1 MYNVTSNEKILSYY
15 NKVVDEI
22 DRELQLEVK
31 LNNTVVPT
39 SDILNS
45 LDIEFDYGEGLSV
58 GTIMFGKLETSFIS
72 DVAVKENDVIQVA
85 ISIKYF
91 NEETHEYEWLKVP
104 FYMFEVVEVQRT
116 KFSSKVTG
124 YSKGYNK
131 LQQIFTIGTDVETI
145 SSEQVITRIVNQGI
159 TYLENTQ
166 EIVINYDFN
175 IASLGTKTYSEMLQI
190 IAQQNGV
197 NIIPSRNG
205 NFKFVVGLPD
215 TEITLDDSQLIAPE
229 IGTSLYELKKVSVD
243 VDSETTYTSGE
254 QVAKEHQT
262 LQFANTYFTQDM
274 VDNIYVTFSGYSFYP
289 YESEVYQPRLE
300 IEPLDM
306 IHCGEYDVP
315 LMQMKLTIGR
325 DLKME
330 FASSVKTETS
340 YNKSYNLSQKMEEA
354 IESNSNLEND
364 VNKLRNEVAYIQ
376 ENYPTTTDV
385 QDMIADVET
394 GNGSALDSIKE
405 ELNAKIDA
413 NTKAIEGK
421 CSSTD
426 VPSLIEEASDSVGV
440 AFNKI
445 STNYTANANSF
456 AFNAN
461 NGSKYFT
468 FDNNGMSIYNPTANP
483 TELAKIKV
491 GSDTKVLIGTK
502 TASKGISL
510 GYFNNSNVFVEVAL
524 IKDVVNVKNLITEH
538 NHVSLA
544 TDTTIDDCINEAD
557 ALYMIQETPIVN
569 INGKLMIDKAHIPTL
584 GTGGSTVNPYEVLCT
599 KDGYIDINQYIFYLH
614 SAIRALNEEVRSV
627 KSKNST
633 LESELDTVN
642 KKIID
647 LEGKDAVLEN
657 KIKDLENLIK
667 QNTQTTTEE

>member
-1 MYNVTSNEKILSYY
+1 MYNVTSDSKIMTYY

-39 SDILNS
+39 SNILNS

-58 GTIMFGKLETSFIS
+58 GTIMYGKLETSFIS
-72 DVAVKENDVIQVA
+72 DVAVKENDVIQIA

-91 NEETHEYEWLKVP
+91 DEELHEYEWLKVP
-104 FYMFEVVEVQRT
+104 FYAFEVVEVQKT

-131 LQQIFTIGTDVETI
+131 LQQIFTVGTDIETI

-166 EIVINYDFN
+166 AIAINYDFN
-175 IASLGTKTYSEMLQI
+175 VGSLGTKTYSEMLQI

-215 TEITLDDSQLIAPE
+215 TEITLDNSQLISPE
-229 IGTSLYELKKVSVD
+229 IGTALYELKKVSVD

-340 YNKSYNLSQKMEEA
+340 YNKSYSLSQKMEEA
-354 IESNSNLEND
+354 IESNSNLEGD

-376 ENYPTTTDV
+376 QNYPTTSDV
-385 QDMIADVET
+385 QDMIANVET
-394 GNGSALDSIKE
+394 GNSSALDGIKE

-421 CSSTD
+421 CSSAD
-426 VPSLIEEASDSVGV
+426 VPSLIEEASDSVGI

-461 NGSKYFT
+461 NGAKYFT
-468 FDNNGMSIYNPTANP
+468 FDNNGMSIYNPTTNP

-510 GYFNNSNVFVEVAL
+510 GYFNSSNVYVEVML
-524 IKDVVNVKNLITEH
+524 IKDVVDMKNLIAQH
-538 NHVSLA
+538 NHIALA
-544 TDTTIDDCINEAD
+544 TNTVVNDCISDSNS
-557 ALYMIQETPIVN
+557 LYVIGEIPIVN
-569 INGKLMIDKAHIPTL
+569 VDGNLTFDKAHIPS
-584 GTGGSTVNPYEVLCT
+584 TGNDGSVPTNILCN
-599 KDGYIDINQYIFYLH
+599 KDGYVDVNQYIFYLH

-633 LESELDTVN
+633 LESKLDTVN
-642 KKIID
+642 QKISD
-647 LEGKDAVLEN
+647 LEGKDTVLEN

-667 QNTQTTTEE
+667 QNIQTTTEE

>member
-1 MYNVTSNEKILSYY
+1 MYNVTSDSKIMSYY

-104 FYMFEVVEVQRT
+104 FYMFEVVEVQKT

-131 LQQIFTIGTDVETI
+131 LQQIFTVGTDVETI

-166 EIVINYDFN
+166 AITINYDFN
-175 IASLGTKTYSEMLQI
+175 VGSLGTKTYSEMLQI

-215 TEITLDDSQLIAPE
+215 TEITLDNSQLISPE
-229 IGTSLYELKKVSVD
+229 IGTALYELKKVSVD

-254 QVAKEHQT
+254 QVAKDHQT

-330 FASSVKTETS
+330 FSSSVKTETS
-340 YNKSYNLSQKMEEA
+340 YNNMSYSLSQKMEEA
-354 IESNSNLEND
+354 IESNSNLEGD

-376 ENYPTTTDV
+376 QNYPTTSDV
-385 QDMIADVET
+385 QDMIANVET
-394 GNGSALDSIKE
+394 GNSSTLDGIKE

-426 VPSLIEEASDSVGV
+426 VPSLIEEASDSVCV

-461 NGSKYFT
+461 NGAKYFT
-468 FDNNGMSIYNPTANP
+468 FDNNGMSIYNPTTNP
-483 TELAKIKV
+483 IELAKIKV

-510 GYFNNSNVFVEVAL
+510 GYFNSSNVYVEVML
-524 IKDVVNVKNLITEH
+524 IKDVVDMKNLIAQH
-538 NHVSLA
+538 NHIALA
-544 TDTTIDDCINEAD
+544 TNTIADDCISD
-557 ALYMIQETPIVN
+557 ANSLYVLGEIPIVN
-569 INGKLMIDKAHIPTL
+569 VDGNLTFDKAHIPS
-584 GTGGSTVNPYEVLCT
+584 TGNDGSKLTNILCN
-599 KDGYIDINQYIFYLH
+599 KDGYVDVNQYIFYLH

-633 LESELDTVN
+633 LESKLVEVN
-642 KKIID
+642 QKISD
-647 LEGKDAVLEN
+647 LEGKDTVLEN

-667 QNTQTTTEE
+667 QNIQTTTEE

>member
-1 MYNVTSNEKILSYY
+1 MYQVTSNSKIMTYY

-31 LNNTVVPT
+31 LNNKVIPT

-58 GTIMFGKLETSFIS
+58 GTIMYGKLETSFIS
-72 DVAVKENDVIQVA
+72 DVAVKENDVIQIA

-91 NEETHEYEWLKVP
+91 DEEIQEYEWLKIP
-104 FYMFEVVEVQRT
+104 FYAFEVVEVQKT
-116 KFSSKVTG
+116 KFSSKVTA

-131 LQQIFTIGTDVETI
+131 LQQIFAVGTDVETI
-145 SSEQVITRIVNQGI
+145 NSEQVITHIVNKGV
-159 TYLENTQ
+159 TYLENAQAIT
-166 EIVINYDFN
+166 INYDFN
-175 IASLGTKTYSEMLQI
+175 VGNLGTKSYSDMLQI
-190 IAQQNGV
+190 ISQQNGV

-215 TEITLDDSQLIAPE
+215 TEITLDDSQLISPE

-243 VDSETTYTSGE
+243 VDSETTYISGE
-254 QVAKEHQT
+254 TVAKDHQT

-274 VDNIYVTFSGYSFYP
+274 VDNIYVTFSAYAFYP

-315 LMQMKLTIGR
+315 LMMLKLTIGR

-340 YNKSYNLSQKMEEA
+340 YNKSYSLSQKMEEA
-354 IESNSNLEND
+354 IESNSNLEGD

-376 ENYPTTTDV
+376 QNYPTTSDV
-385 QDMIADVET
+385 QDMIADIET
-394 GNGSALDSIKE
+394 GNSSALDSIKE
-405 ELNAKIDA
+405 ELNTKIDA
-413 NTKAIEGK
+413 NAKAIEGK
-421 CSSTD
+421 CSATD
-426 VPSLIEEASDSVGV
+426 VPGIVSKATNEVQT
-440 AFNKI
+440 AFNSI
-445 STNYTANANSF
+445 STNYTANTNEF

-461 NGSKYFT
+461 NGAKYFT
-468 FDNNGMSIYNPTANP
+468 FDNNGMSIYNPTSNP
-483 TELAKIKV
+483 TELVKIKV
-491 GSDTKVLIGTK
+491 GSDTKVLVGAK

-510 GYFNNSNVFVEVAL
+510 GYFNNSNAFVEVAL

-557 ALYMIQETPIVN
+557 ALYMIQETPVVN

-584 GTGGSTVNPYEVLCT
+584 GTGGSAVNPYELLCT

-614 SAIRALNEEVRSV
+614 ASIRHLNELLHS
-627 KSKNST
+627 NST
-633 LESELDTVN
+633 ATANENS
-642 KKIID
+642 D
-647 LEGKDAVLEN
+647 LEARIAKIEEQLGINN
-657 KIKDLENLIK
+657 K
-667 QNTQTTTEE
+667 TEE

>member
-1 MYNVTSNEKILSYY
+1 MYQVTSNSKIMSYY

-31 LNNTVVPT
+31 LNNKVIPT
-39 SDILNS
+39 SDVLNS

-58 GTIMFGKLETSFIS
+58 GTIMYGKLETSFIS
-72 DVAVKENDVIQVA
+72 DVAVKENDTIKLS

-91 NEETHEYEWLKVP
+91 NEETHEYEWLKIP
-104 FYMFEVVEVQRT
+104 FYAFEVVEVQKT
-116 KFSSKVTG
+116 KFSSKVTA

-131 LQQIFTIGTDVETI
+131 LQQIFAVGTDVETI
-145 SSEQVITRIVNQGI
+145 NSEQVITHIVNKGV
-159 TYLENTQ
+159 TYLENAQAIT
-166 EIVINYDFN
+166 INYDFN
-175 IASLGTKTYSEMLQI
+175 VASLGTKTYSEMLQI
-190 IAQQNGV
+190 ISQQNGA

-205 NFKFVVGLPD
+205 NFKFIVGLPD
-215 TEITLDDSQLIAPE
+215 TEITLDDSQLISPE

-243 VDSETTYTSGE
+243 VDSETTYISGE
-254 QVAKEHQT
+254 TVAKDHQT
-262 LQFANTYFTQDM
+262 LQFANTYFTQSM

-315 LMQMKLTIGR
+315 LMQIKLIIGR

-340 YNKSYNLSQKMEEA
+340 YNKSYSLSQKMEEA
-354 IESNSNLEND
+354 IESNSNLEGD

-376 ENYPTTTDV
+376 QNYPTTSDV
-385 QDMIADVET
+385 QDMIADIET
-394 GNGSALDSIKE
+394 GNSSALDSIKE
-405 ELNAKIDA
+405 ELNTKIDA

-426 VPSLIEEASDSVGV
+426 VPGIVSKATNEVQT
-440 AFNKI
+440 AFNSI
-445 STNYTANANSF
+445 STNYTASTNSF

-461 NGSKYFT
+461 NGAKYFT
-468 FDNNGMSIYNPTANP
+468 FDNNGMSIYNPTSNP
-483 TELAKIKV
+483 TELAQIKV
-491 GSDTKVLIGTK
+491 GSDMKVLIGTK

-510 GYFNNSNVFVEVAL
+510 GYFNNSNAFVEVAL

-544 TDTTIDDCINEAD
+544 TDTTVDDCISD
-557 ALYMIQETPIVN
+557 ANSLYVLGEIPIVN
-569 INGKLMIDKAHIPTL
+569 IDGNLTFDKAHIPS
-584 GTGGSTVNPYEVLCT
+584 TGNDGSIPTNILCN
-599 KDGYIDINQYIFYLH
+599 KDGYVDVNQYIFYLH
-614 SAIRALNEEVRSV
+614 SAIRALNEEVHSV

-642 KKIID
+642 QRISD
-647 LEGKDAVLEN
+647 LEGKDAVLEK

>member
-1 MYNVTSNEKILSYY
+1 MYNVTSDSKIMSYY

-31 LNNTVVPT
+31 LNNTVVST

-45 LDIEFDYGEGLSV
+45 LVIEFDYGEGLSV
-58 GTIMFGKLETSFIS
+58 GTIMYGKLETSFIS
-72 DVAVKENDVIQVA
+72 DVAVKENDVIQIA

-131 LQQIFTIGTDVETI
+131 LQQIFTVGTDIETI
-145 SSEQVITRIVNQGI
+145 SSEQVITHIVNKGV

-166 EIVINYDFN
+166 AIVINYDFN
-175 IASLGTKTYSEMLQI
+175 VASLGTKTYSEMLQI

-215 TEITLDDSQLIAPE
+215 TEITLDDSQLISPE
-229 IGTSLYELKKVSVD
+229 IGTALYELKKVSVD
-243 VDSETTYTSGE
+243 VDSETTYISGE

-461 NGSKYFT
+461 NGAKYFT
-468 FDNNGMSIYNPTANP
+468 FDNNGMSIYNPTTNP

-510 GYFNNSNVFVEVAL
+510 GYFNSSNTYVEVML
-524 IKDVVNVKNLITEH
+524 IKDVVDMKNLIAQH
-538 NHVSLA
+538 NHIALA
-544 TDTTIDDCINEAD
+544 TNTIADDCISD
-557 ALYMIQETPIVN
+557 ANSLYVLGEIPIVN
-569 INGKLMIDKAHIPTL
+569 IDDNLTFDKAHIPS
-584 GTGGSTVNPYEVLCT
+584 TGNDGSVPTNILCN
-599 KDGYIDINQYIFYLH
+599 KDGYVDVNQYIFYLH

-633 LESELDTVN
+633 LESKLDTVN
-642 KKIID
+642 QKISD
-647 LEGKDAVLEN
+647 LEGKDTVLEN

-667 QNTQTTTEE
+667 QNIQTTEE

>member
-1 MYNVTSNEKILSYY
+1 MYNVTSDSKIMSYY

-58 GTIMFGKLETSFIS
+58 GTIMYGKLETSFIS

-104 FYMFEVVEVQRT
+104 FYAFEVVEVQKT

-131 LQQIFTIGTDVETI
+131 LQQIFTVGTDIETI
-145 SSEQVITRIVNQGI
+145 SSEQVITHIVNKGV
-159 TYLENTQ
+159 TYLENAQ

-175 IASLGTKTYSEMLQI
+175 VASLGTKTYSEMLQI

-215 TEITLDDSQLIAPE
+215 TEITLDNSQLIAPE
-229 IGTSLYELKKVSVD
+229 IGTALYELKKVSVD
-243 VDSETTYTSGE
+243 VDSETTYVSGE

-274 VDNIYVTFSGYSFYP
+274 VDNIYVTFSAYAFYP

-385 QDMIADVET
+385 QDMIADMET
-394 GNGSALDSIKE
+394 GNSSALDSIKE
-405 ELNAKIDA
+405 ELNTKIDA

-445 STNYTANANSF
+445 SKNYTANANEF

-461 NGSKYFT
+461 NGAKYFT
-468 FDNNGMSIYNPTANP
+468 FDNNGMSIYNPTTNP

-510 GYFNNSNVFVEVAL
+510 GYFNSSNTYVEVML
-524 IKDVVNVKNLITEH
+524 IKDVVDVKNLIAQH
-538 NHVSLA
+538 NHIALA
-544 TDTTIDDCINEAD
+544 TNTIADDCISD
-557 ALYMIQETPIVN
+557 ANSLYVLGEIPIVN
-569 INGKLMIDKAHIPTL
+569 IDGNLTFDKAHIPS
-584 GTGGSTVNPYEVLCT
+584 TGNDGSKPTNILCN
-599 KDGYIDINQYIFYLH
+599 KDGYVDINQYIFYLH
-614 SAIRALNEEVRSV
+614 SAIRALNEEVRSI

-633 LESELDTVN
+633 LESKLVEVN
-642 KKIID
+642 QKISD
-647 LEGKDAVLEN
+647 LEGKDTVLEN

-667 QNTQTTTEE
+667 QNIQTTTEE